1 MTFPTTYQTDGSTT
15 VWSFDFPYLDR
26 SNVFV
31 TVNSAARKFS
41 FVDDHTI
48 KCADLYGNP
57 FPAGLPLIISRATP
71 DLITL
76 AEFKDAAN
84 LTAEDLNRA
93 RLQCLFLIQER
104 SGGIAGSVGT
114 VISNMTNEI
123 ETISGA
129 LNDLSYMQGV
139 LQAGMGQFDGL
150 NDRLTKVENSAL
162 SLLDQ
167 IQQEI
172 DNRTSGES
180 ALYQRMDNVDLKV
193 GNLAASVRSDIT
205 LLQSGNEILAAKTDQ
220 LSAHLDA
227 LANGDDANDGS
238 EELAASVI
246 SAAITQVKQDTDQN
260 NKRMLL
266 AQKVDALE
274 VKMSDEIDGKL
285 KEVSA
290 LIQTEQRARIEADAG
305 LDGNIKVMSEQITTL
320 QSQINDNL
328 AVIVQDMHT
337 QIDQT
342 NGKVT
347 NLEAQYTLKAQVT
360 RDDGTVVMG
369 GIGVAATAN
378 DEYVG
383 SKIALMANGVVF
395 CDPNNANGPLV
406 PFLESGIV
414 DGSPTLV
421 VPSARVGDKTLPGR
435 VLVDGSVEART
446 IKANSITGDKIVGG
460 TISTDKLQV
469 GLGANLLKNSTFMN
483 LQGWGTWTY
492 GGGSGDVILDQPD
505 WFPTGGHA
513 AGIRSVGTWG
523 NTDPNAIL
531 FGLFSDKVPVV
542 GGSLY
547 EFSGF
552 VGVHRCAAN
561 VGIEWY
567 DANGAIISA
576 DGYGSAGTAT
586 SVGQAGGGKALSDYV
601 RIGGIAR
608 APANAAAA
616 LIQFRKGMNISPNT
630 DSWLFVTQP
639 MIAETSASATR
650 LSPYTPSGLGT
661 LITPEG
667 ISTPSLSAL
676 SANIGLL
683 RTATSGQRLEIDGN
697 QLRVYD
703 ANNVLR
709 VRVGVW

>member
-1 MTFPTTYQTDGSTT
+1 MTFPTTYQTDGTTT
-15 VWSFDFPYLDR
+15 VWEFDWPYLDR
-26 SNVFV
+26 SDVFV
-31 TVNSAARKFS
+31 TVNGAARKFS
-41 FVDDHTI
+41 FIDDHTI

-57 FPAGLPLIISRATP
+57 FPAGLPLVINRSTP
-71 DLITL
+71 DLVSL
-76 AEFKDAAN
+76 AEFKDAAK

-104 SGGIAGSVGT
+104 SGGMAGAVGT

-139 LQAGMGQFDGL
+139 LTAGLAQFDGL
-150 NDRLTKVENSAL
+150 NERLTKVENGAKAL
-162 SLLDQ
+162 LEQ

-180 ALYQRMDNVDLKV
+180 ALYQRMDSMDLKV

-205 LLQSGNEILAAKTDQ
+205 LLQTSNEVLAAKTDQ

-227 LANGDDANDGS
+227 LDTPDGG
-238 EELAASVI
+238 EELAASII
-246 SAAITQVKQDTDQN
+246 SAAITQVKQDSVLS
-260 NKRMLL
+260 K
-266 AQKVDALE
+266 KVETLE
-274 VKMSDEIDGKL
+274 AKMTSAIDGKL
-285 KEVSA
+285 TEISA
-290 LIQTEQRARIEADAG
+290 LVQTEQEARVKEDEALAA
-305 LDGNIKVMSEQITTL
+305 QIATL
-320 QSQINDNL
+320 QSQIGDNL
-328 AVIVQDMHT
+328 ATVVQDMRA
-337 QIDQT
+337 QIDAT
-342 NGKVT
+342 NGKVSG
-347 NLEAQYTLKAQVT
+347 LEAQYTLKAQVK
-360 RDDGTVVMG
+360 RDDGTIVMG

-378 DEYVG
+378 DNYVG

-435 VLVDGSVEART
+435 VLVDGAVEART
-446 IKANSITGDKIVGG
+446 IKANSITGDKLVAGS
-460 TISTDKLQV
+460 ISTDKLQV
-469 GLGANLLKNSTFMN
+469 GLGANLLKNSTFVN
-483 LQGWGTWTY
+483 LQGWATWSA
-492 GGGSGDVILDQPD
+492 GGGTGDLVLDQPD

-513 AGIRSVGTWG
+513 AAVRSVGVWG
-523 NTDPNAIL
+523 STDPNAIL
-531 FGLFSDKVPVV
+531 VGLYSEKVPVV
-542 GGSLY
+542 GGSYY
-547 EFSGF
+547 EFSGY

-567 DANGAIISA
+567 DANGAMISA
-576 DGYGSAGTAT
+576 NGYGAPGTAT
-586 SVGQAGGGKALSDYV
+586 TVGQAAGGKALAGYV
-601 RIGGIAR
+601 RIGGIAK
-608 APANAAAA
+608 APANAASA
-616 LIQFRKGMNISPNT
+616 LIQFHKGMNVSPDT
-630 DSWLFVTQP
+630 DSWMFVTQP
-639 MIAETSASATR
+639 MIAETSSSATR

-661 LITPEG
+661 LITPAG

-683 RTATSGQRLEIDGN
+683 RTAASGARTEISN
-697 QLRVYD
+697 NLIQTFD

-709 VRVGVW
+709 IRLGVWG

>member
-57 FPAGLPLIISRATP
+57 FPAGLPLVISRATP

-139 LQAGMGQFDGL
+139 LQAGIGQFDGL
-150 NDRLTKVENSAL
+150 NNRLTKVENSAL
-162 SLLDQ
+162 ALLDQ

-172 DNRTSGES
+172 DNRVSGES
-180 ALYQRMDNVDLKV
+180 ALFQRMDDVDLKV

-227 LANGDDANDGS
+227 LANGDDTTDGS

-246 SAAITQVKQDTDQN
+246 SAAITQVKQDTEQN

-290 LIQTEQRARIEADAG
+290 LIQQEQRARIEADAG

-328 AVIVQDMHT
+328 AIIVQDMHT

-421 VPSARVGDKTLPGR
+421 VPSARVGDRTLPGR
-435 VLVDGSVEART
+435 VLVDGSVEARS
-446 IKANSITGDKIVGG
+446 IKANTITGDKIVGG
-460 TISTDKLQV
+460 SISADKLQV
-469 GLGANLLKNSTFMN
+469 GLGVNLLKNSTLMN
-483 LQGWGTWTY
+483 LQGWYTWWG
-492 GGGSGDVILDQPD
+492 GGGSGDFGKDNPD
-505 WFPTGGHA
+505 WTVAGGHTMYVRS
-513 AGIRSVGTWG
+513 AGQWGTL
-523 NTDPNAIL
+523 DPNAAL
-531 FGLFSDKVPVV
+531 VGVYADNVPVT
-542 GGSLY
+542 GGNFY
-547 EFSGF
+547 EFSGY

-561 VGIEWY
+561 VGVEWL
-567 DANGAIISA
+567 DSNGAIISA
-576 DGYGSAGTAT
+576 AGFGSAGTQT
-586 SVGQAGGGKALSDYV
+586 GVGQAGGGKALTGYI
-601 RIGGIAR
+601 RIGAIAR
-608 APANAAAA
+608 APANAASAR
-616 LIQFRKGMNISPNT
+616 LQFHKGMNVAPDT

-639 MIAETSASATR
+639 MLAETFSGATR
-650 LSPYTPSGLGT
+650 LSPYSPSGLGT

-683 RTATSGQRLEIDGN
+683 RTSASGQRLEIDGN